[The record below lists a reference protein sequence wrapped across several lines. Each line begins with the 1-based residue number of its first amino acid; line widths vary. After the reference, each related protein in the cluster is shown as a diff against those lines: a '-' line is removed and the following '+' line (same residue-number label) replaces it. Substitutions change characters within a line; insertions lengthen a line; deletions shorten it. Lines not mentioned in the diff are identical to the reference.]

1 MTTLRAGLSAQVRI
15 EPWTDGDLALLRRV
29 NTSEM
34 KKHVG
39 GPETE
44 EQLLV
49 RHRRYL
55 DFVPSGLGCMY
66 RIVLLPEG
74 GPASGGT
81 ATGRAAT
88 GGTATGEPVGGE
100 PVGGEAVGTVGYGT
114 RTWEGES
121 VHEMGWNVLPG
132 FQGRGIA
139 VAATRAAVAA
149 ARREAAHRY
158 LHAFPSVDNPA
169 SNAVCA
175 KAGFTLL
182 GETDFEFPPGR
193 FMRSHNWRVD
203 LHGSE

>member
-1 MTTLRAGLSAQVRI
+1 MTTARTGTSAQVRI
-15 EPWTDGDLALLRRV
+15 EPWTDADLALLRRV
-29 NTSEM
+29 NTPEM

-49 RHRRYL
+49 RHGRYL

-66 RIVLLPEG
+66 RIVLLP
-74 GPASGGT
+74 GT
-81 ATGRAAT
+81 EA
-88 GGTATGEPVGGE
+88 VGGGAPKNSAPDE
-100 PVGGEAVGTVGYGT
+100 GTAVGTVGYGT
-114 RTWEGES
+114 RTWRGGT

-182 GETDFEFPPGR
+182 GETEFEFPPGR
-193 FMRSHNWRVD
+193 FMRSHDWRVD
-203 LHGSE
+203 LRASE

>member
-1 MTTLRAGLSAQVRI
+1 MITQRADTTAQVRI
-15 EPWTDGDLALLRRV
+15 EPWTDADLALLRRV
-29 NTSEM
+29 NTPEM

-49 RHRRYL
+49 RHGRYL

-74 GPASGGT
+74 E
-81 ATGRAAT
+81 AA
-88 GGTATGEPVGGE
+88 AGEAVA
-100 PVGGEAVGTVGYGT
+100 GEAVGTVGYGT
-114 RTWEGES
+114 RTWEGET

-182 GETDFEFPPGR
+182 GETEFEFPPGR

-203 LHGSE
+203 LRDADRSAERSADRAG

>member
-1 MTTLRAGLSAQVRI
+1 MTTTEVQI
-15 EPWTDGDLALLRRV
+15 EPWADADLALLRRV
-29 NTSEM
+29 NTPEM

-49 RHRRYL
+49 RHGRYL

-74 GPASGGT
+74 AAVGT
-81 ATGRAAT
+81 
-88 GGTATGEPVGGE
+88 
-100 PVGGEAVGTVGYGT
+100 AVGTVGYGT
-114 RTWEGES
+114 RTWAGET
-121 VHEMGWNVLPG
+121 VHEMGWNVLPEH
-132 FQGRGIA
+132 QGRGIA

-149 ARREAAHRY
+149 ARREAAHRF

-182 GETDFEFPPGR
+182 GETEFEFPPGR
-193 FMRSHNWRVD
+193 FMRSNNWRVD
-203 LHGSE
+203 LRG

>member
-1 MTTLRAGLSAQVRI
+1 MTTARVRI
-15 EPWTDGDLALLRRV
+15 EPWTDADLALLRRV
-29 NTSEM
+29 NTPEM

-49 RHRRYL
+49 RHGRYL

-66 RIVLLPEG
+66 RIVLLPDDGAADGE
-74 GPASGGT
+74 ASDGVAAYGGT
-81 ATGRAAT
+81 AA
-88 GGTATGEPVGGE
+88 
-100 PVGGEAVGTVGYGT
+100 GEAVGTVGYGT
-114 RTWEGES
+114 RTWEGET

-132 FQGRGIA
+132 HQGRGIA
-139 VAATRAAVAA
+139 VTATRAAVAA

-182 GETDFEFPPGR
+182 GETEFEFPPGR

-203 LHGSE
+203 LRASE

>member
-1 MTTLRAGLSAQVRI
+1 MTTARTGAPVRVRI
-15 EPWTDGDLALLRRV
+15 EPWTDADLALLRRV
-29 NTSEM
+29 NTPEM

-49 RHRRYL
+49 RHGRYL

-74 GPASGGT
+74 T
-81 ATGRAAT
+81 A
-88 GGTATGEPVGGE
+88 VGGE
-100 PVGGEAVGTVGYGT
+100 TVGGETVGGETVGGEAVGGETVGTVGYGT
-114 RTWEGES
+114 RTWEGGT

-182 GETDFEFPPGR
+182 GATDFEFPPGR

-203 LHGSE
+203 LRGSA

>member
-1 MTTLRAGLSAQVRI
+1 MTTAQVLI
-15 EPWTDGDLALLRRV
+15 EPWTDTDLALLRRV
-29 NTSEM
+29 NTPEM
-34 KKHVG
+34 KRHVG
-39 GPETE
+39 GPETD

-74 GPASGGT
+74 
-81 ATGRAAT
+81 
-88 GGTATGEPVGGE
+88 
-100 PVGGEAVGTVGYGT
+100 EAVGTVGYGT
-114 RTWEGES
+114 RTWRGET

-132 FQGRGIA
+132 HQGRGIA
-139 VAATRAAVAA
+139 VAAARAAVAA
-149 ARREAAHRY
+149 ARREGAHRH

-193 FMRSHNWRVD
+193 FMRSHDWRVD
-203 LHGSE
+203 LRSPED

>member
-1 MTTLRAGLSAQVRI
+1 MTTADVRAEVRI
-15 EPWTDGDLALLRRV
+15 EPWTDDDLALLRRV
-29 NTSEM
+29 NTPEM

-39 GPETE
+39 GPESP

-74 GPASGGT
+74 
-81 ATGRAAT
+81 
-88 GGTATGEPVGGE
+88 
-100 PVGGEAVGTVGYGT
+100 EAVGTVGYGT
-114 RTWEGES
+114 RTWEGRT

-149 ARREAAHRY
+149 ARREAAHPH

-193 FMRSHNWRVD
+193 LMRSNNWRVN
-203 LHGSE
+203 LRS

>member
-1 MTTLRAGLSAQVRI
+1 MATATVLI
-15 EPWTDGDLALLRRV
+15 EPWTDADLALLRRV
-29 NTSEM
+29 NTPEM

-66 RIVLLPEG
+66 RIVLP
-74 GPASGGT
+74 SG
-81 ATGRAAT
+81 
-88 GGTATGEPVGGE
+88 ES
-100 PVGGEAVGTVGYGT
+100 VGTVGYGT
-114 RTWEGES
+114 RTWEGET
-121 VHEMGWNVLPG
+121 VHEMGWNVLPPY
-132 FQGRGIA
+132 QGRGIA

-149 ARREAAHRY
+149 ARREAAHQY
-158 LHAFPSVDNPA
+158 LYAFPSVDNPA
-169 SNAVCA
+169 SNAVCE

-203 LHGSE
+203 LRAAAG

>member
-1 MTTLRAGLSAQVRI
+1 MRTARVRI
-15 EPWTDGDLALLRRV
+15 EPWTDADLALLRRV
-29 NTSEM
+29 NTPEM

-49 RHRRYL
+49 RHGRYL

-66 RIVLLPEG
+66 RIVLLPDD
-74 GPASGGT
+74 
-81 ATGRAAT
+81 ATTEDTGDAIGDAIGDATGEATGGRAA
-88 GGTATGEPVGGE
+88 E
-100 PVGGEAVGTVGYGT
+100 GEAVGTVGYGT
-114 RTWEGES
+114 RTWEGET

-132 FQGRGIA
+132 HQGRGIA
-139 VAATRAAVAA
+139 VTATRLAVAA

-182 GETDFEFPPGR
+182 GATDFEFPPGR

-203 LHGSE
+203 LRGSA

>member
-1 MTTLRAGLSAQVRI
+1 MTTARVRI
-15 EPWTDGDLALLRRV
+15 EPWTDADLALLRRV
-29 NTSEM
+29 NTPEM

-66 RIVLLPEG
+66 RIVLVPDG
-74 GPASGGT
+74 APALGE
-81 ATGRAAT
+81 AAA
-88 GGTATGEPVGGE
+88 GERVTGEP
-100 PVGGEAVGTVGYGT
+100 VGTVGYGT
-114 RTWEGES
+114 RTWAGET

-132 FQGRGIA
+132 HQGRGIA

-149 ARREAAHRY
+149 ARREAAQRY

-182 GETDFEFPPGR
+182 GETEFEFPPGR

-203 LHGSE
+203 LRSSD